1 MKKRNC
7 PLPYIANKKSP
18 LPQVKV
24 SNIGTGGSTGNSAVD
39 KLAGKGGDYGVKN
52 VLNKLGRFGK
62 FLGRANVVAGTGMFL
77 KEAYDAGQEQAGGRF
92 GYEKNPNYDPNK
104 KSSGRHGDVG
114 TNAEFIPK
122 KNVFT
127 GKETKH
133 TSFWDNAKNQSEK
146 NKKNLKNN
154 QKKNKGFNFNKK
166 TDYGV

>member
-1 MKKRNC
+1 MKKRNT

-18 LPQVKV
+18 LRQVKV
-24 SNIGTGGSTGNSAVD
+24 SNIGTGSSTGNSAVD

-52 VLNKLGRFGK
+52 VLNKMGKFGK
-62 FLGRANVVAGTGMFL
+62 FLGRANVVAGTAMAL
-77 KEAYDAGQEQAGGRF
+77 KEFYDAGQEGSGGR
-92 GYEKNPNYDPNK
+92 YNYMKNPNYDPSK
-104 KSSGRHGDVG
+104 PGDRHGDAG

-122 KNVFT
+122 PNPFT

-154 QKKNKGFNFNKK
+154 QKKNKGFDFSKK
-166 TDYGV
+166 ADYGV